1 MTDKKSD
8 CILDLPYPDISA
20 VKPDRHFAERVSAL
34 YAGRYGEFTA
44 VSTYSYQQF
53 ILKEDFAYLSDV
65 IECISLVEMHHFELL
80 AELILRLG
88 GDPVIGET
96 QRRRVSYWNGSYAG
110 YARRPE
116 RIIADN
122 IRAERRAIADYTAA
136 ADSTTDKAA
145 ASLLRRIAKDE
156 EYHLKLFQQLQEK
169 YV

>member
-116 RIIADN
+116 RIIAD
-122 IRAERRAIADYTAA
+122 YTAA